1 MYDTETWFWKLI
13 QDLNTRLFKLY
24 LDLIVNINSLGLL
37 SGALSSNWLSHFFN
51 ITNVFSGFCI
61 CWLIC
66 IYITSNSDLSYITVK
81 ILLLVHL
88 SSTMPRFLII
98 YV

>member
-37 SGALSSNWLSHFFN
+37 SGALSSNGLSHFFN
-51 ITNVFSGFCI
+51 ITNVFF
-61 CWLIC
+61 WFLHLLVNL
-66 IYITSNSDLSYITVK
+66 YISRQIQTLA
-81 ILLLVHL
+81 ILL
-88 SSTMPRFLII
+88 
-98 YV
+98 